1 MRVSM
6 KENPPT
12 VRCKKSGNAKLYT
25 DSTAINMSYLED
37 FLTSLAEA
45 LAHPP
50 TSTLNKDIYVNDMN
64 VLTCGI

>member
-37 FLTSLAEA
+37 FLTSLAED
-45 LAHPP
+45 
-50 TSTLNKDIYVNDMN
+50 SKIVINDGSSHGSGIGMMN
-64 VLTCGI
+64 LESGSD

>member
-12 VRCKKSGNAKLYT
+12 VRCKKSGNAILYT
-25 DSTAINMSYLED
+25 DSTAINMRYLED
-37 FLTSLAEA
+37 FLTSFAEA

-50 TSTLNKDIYVNDMN
+50 TSTLNKDISQ
-64 VLTCGI
+64 